1 MEKITRE
8 EFLEKFRV
16 LYGDKYDYTL
26 ANLEQRKEKII
37 VYCKI
42 HQHYFC
48 VNVFEHTQGVGCTK
62 CSNKYKMTTLEAMEI
77 CYQKCGDIYLY
88 DKFKFTTLVSE
99 VVLGCVKHKIYFSV
113 KYNNII
119 YTKKNVHSRCPKCVK
134 EFEELKL
141 YTKSLEVLEEV
152 ISNIE
157 VREKELLEKAILEEL
172 KTQEKTKKII
182 DRNKKLKDS
191 FITKAMEVHN
201 NFYDYS
207 LVEYKDNRT
216 AITIVCP
223 IHGNFKQKPGQH
235 LAKCGCYHCGL
246 DKIKTRFNKTNFGE
260 FVTKANEVHLCRYEY
275 DETTFIRY
283 SDKTKIYCKKCQKHF
298 DQTPSVHLRGV
309 GCPNC
314 NMSRGELKVEKI
326 LISSGIEYVKQ
337 YKNETCKRQNY
348 LPFDFA
354 ILINSNVVGLI
365 EYNGKQ
371 HYEVVGFSG
380 DVEKNIRVF
389 EKVKENDLFKSEWV
403 TKNDI
408 PLLVIKYND
417 TKLKNIINDFYMKC
431 ERRKEELGE

>member
-26 ANLEQRKEKII
+26 SNLEQRKEKII
-37 VYCKI
+37 VYCKV

-48 VNVFEHTQGVGCTK
+48 VSIFEHTRGVGCTK
-62 CSNKYKMTTLEAMEI
+62 CSNKYKMTNFEARNF
-77 CYQKCGDIYLY
+77 CYEKYGDLYLY
-88 DKFKFTTLVSE
+88 DRFVFKSVLSN
-99 VVLGCVKHKIYFSV
+99 VVVGCKKHKEYF
-113 KYNNII
+113 NIN
-119 YTKKNVHSRCPKCVK
+119 YTTFRNTKIKNTLCPKCKSEEESLK
-134 EFEELKL
+134 EVF
-141 YTKSLEVLEEV
+141 KSN
-152 ISNIE
+152 S
-157 VREKELLEKAILEEL
+157 K
-172 KTQEKTKKII
+172 
-182 DRNKKLKDS
+182 NKRIR
-191 FITKAMEVHN
+191 FITKAIEVHN

-223 IHGNFKQKPGQH
+223 IHGNFEQTPHDH
-235 LAKCGCYHCGL
+235 LSKCGCYNCGL
-246 DKIKTRFNKTNFGE
+246 DKIKARFNKTNFGE

-326 LISSGIEYVKQ
+326 LISNGIEYVKQ

-371 HYEVVGFSG
+371 HYEVVRFSG
-380 DVEKNIRVF
+380 DMEKNIRAF
-389 EKVKENDLFKSEWV
+389 EKVKENDLFKSEWA

-417 TKLKNIINDFYMKC
+417 TKLKNIINDFYMEC